1 MLRSFSKLIEQVKKA
16 IIENKLIEAGDRV
29 VVGVSGGP
37 DSISLLHA
45 LVELRQ
51 ELKFNIFCTHI
62 NHMIRGL
69 ESDLD
74 EEYVKE
80 FCDKYKIPISVYKF
94 DIPKLAK
101 EKKLSTEETA
111 RVCRYEA
118 FEEERI
124 KLTCNKIAVAH
135 NKNDQVETLLMRMMR
150 GTSPSGLAC
159 MQPIRDNLFIRPLLG
174 ISRNEIEDY
183 CTKNNLN
190 PRMDQSNNEP
200 IFTRNKIRLEL
211 IPYLERNYNENLT
224 DSLYRLSKIAGEDKS
239 YFTMVVEK
247 FIANH
252 VKFSKSTATS
262 NTAKKVETDLKPG
275 ENLKAEFSIEEFNQ
289 EHLAIRKKILL
300 RLAEEIYKAEDIS
313 YINLESAVKFLEVGK
328 TSKKLELPNGI
339 YIEISYGKGI
349 IKSKHPKQRLEKELV
364 DYKNENVDPEKE
376 ISKAG
381 CETSRVG
388 KLHETIINPDA
399 IRNLKNNDYIKYF
412 DYDKILNDNLKLILR
427 KRRAGD
433 FIKPLGMSG
442 TKTIKEIFIDEKIPR
457 EEREEV
463 MLVCLGSKVIWI
475 IGSRIN
481 EDFKVTKDTKQV
493 LMLEYIK

>member
-1 MLRSFSKLIEQVKKA
+1 MIEKVKNS
-16 IIENKLIEAGDRV
+16 IIENKLIKAGDRV

-45 LVELRQ
+45 LVGLKQ
-51 ELKFNIFCTHI
+51 ELKFDIFCTHI

-74 EEYVKE
+74 EEYVKG
-80 FCDKYKIPISVYKF
+80 FCKSYEIPISVYKF

-101 EKKLSTEETA
+101 DKKLSTEETA

-124 KLTCNKIAVAH
+124 KQSCNKIAVAH
-135 NKNDQVETLLMRMMR
+135 NKNDQVETLLMRLMR

-159 MQPIRDNLFIRPLLG
+159 MEPIRDNIFIRPLLG
-174 ISRNEIEDY
+174 ISRKEIEDY
-183 CTKNNLN
+183 CTKNKLN
-190 PRMDQSNNEP
+190 PRIDQSNSEP

-211 IPYLERNYNENLT
+211 IPYLEQNYNENLI

-239 YFTMVVEK
+239 YFAMVVEK
-247 FIANH
+247 FITNH
-252 VKFSKSTATS
+252 VKFSASTVAS
-262 NTAKKVETDLKPG
+262 NAAKKSDTGLQSGETDSKSG
-275 ENLKAEFSIEEFNQ
+275 ENVKAEFSIKAFNQ
-289 EHLAIRKKILL
+289 EHPAIKKKILL
-300 RLAEEIYKAEDIS
+300 KLAEVIYMAEDIS

-328 TSKKLELPNGI
+328 TSKKLEFPNGI
-339 YIEISYGKGI
+339 FIEISYDKVI
-349 IKSKHPKQRLEKELV
+349 IKSRLSKQSIEKEYE
-364 DYKNENVDPEKE
+364 DSEKE

-381 CETSRVG
+381 CETPRVG
-388 KLHETIINPDA
+388 KLQETIINPDA
-399 IRNLKNNDYIKYF
+399 IRNLKDNDYIKYF
-412 DYDKILNDNLKLILR
+412 DYDKILEDNLKLILR

-442 TKTIKEIFIDEKIPR
+442 TKTIKEIFIDEKVPR
-457 EEREEV
+457 EERDEV

-475 IGSRIN
+475 IGSRLN